1 MQNVR
6 QRRSVAFTL
15 GASLCLFLASG
26 AIYSPPDIVAQT
38 PGAPTSGNIV
48 VAAMNAPV
56 VPEGDVAGRP
66 TEFIVVLDRA
76 LDPQVE
82 GRSLVRGKRIKVILP
97 DAFKRT
103 NAAIRTPDSAILTK
117 GWPQGGITTF
127 ALTLEGT
134 QTVVFTATDDI
145 VPRGP
150 NNPGIKMIHVR
161 GALFTNPAAG
171 RYPIGVEAETGP
183 GGTTERG
190 TGMLTVRP
198 AIVPSISVSNALF
211 PQPSNNNW
219 QRVPVNTLAP
229 IPLDFLLFAAD
240 GTAMDGV
247 LIAPADRTRFPRYT
261 GGLLVKGGTVVGG
274 IIGSAPPGAR
284 GQNALS
290 PIDIEGRPIPS
301 GQLTLPNGR
310 PASGIMRVLFIT
322 GNRPGF
328 YRPTF
333 ELMGGTSVQMTM
345 VAPP

>member
-1 MQNVR
+1 MLNAR
-6 QRRSVAFTL
+6 PRRRAALTL
-15 GASLCLFLASG
+15 SGSLGLFLAAV
-26 AIYSPPDIVAQT
+26 AIPSTPNIVAQA

-48 VAAMNAPV
+48 VAVMNAPV
-56 VPEGDVAGRP
+56 VPDGDVAGHP
-66 TEFIVVLDRA
+66 TEVIVALDRA

-82 GRSLVRGKRIKVILP
+82 GRSLLRGQRIKVTLP

-103 NAAIRTPDSAILTK
+103 NAPIRAPDSAILAK

-127 ALTLEGT
+127 ALAVEGT

-198 AIVPSISVSNALF
+198 AITPSISVSNALF

-219 QRVPVNTLAP
+219 QRAPVNTPAP
-229 IPLDFLLFAAD
+229 IPLDFLLFDAD
-240 GTAMDGV
+240 GKPMDGV
-247 LIAPADRTRFPRYT
+247 FIAPADRTRFARYT
-261 GGLLVKGGTVVGG
+261 GGLLVKGGTVVGR

-284 GQNALS
+284 RQNALS

-333 ELMGGTSVQMTM
+333 ELMGGASVQMTV
-345 VAPP
+345 VATP

>member
-1 MQNVR
+1 MLNAR
-6 QRRSVAFTL
+6 LRRRVALTL
-15 GASLCLFLASG
+15 GWSLGFFLAAG
-26 AIYSPPDIVAQT
+26 AIPSTPDIIALA
-38 PGAPTSGNIV
+38 PGASTSANIV
-48 VAAMNAPV
+48 VAVVNAPV
-56 VPEGDVAGRP
+56 VPDGDVAGRP
-66 TEFIVVLDRA
+66 TEVIVVLDRA

-82 GRSLVRGKRIKVILP
+82 GRSLLHGRRIKVTFP
-97 DAFKRT
+97 DAFTRT
-103 NAAIRTPDSAILTK
+103 NAPIRAPDSAILTK
-117 GWPQGGITTF
+117 GWPQGGVTTF
-127 ALTLEGT
+127 TLALEETR
-134 QTVVFTATDDI
+134 TVMFTATDDI

-161 GALFTNPAAG
+161 GALFANPAAG

-198 AIVPSISVSNALF
+198 AITPSISGVNVLF

-229 IPLDFLLFAAD
+229 IPLDFLLFDAD
-240 GTAMDGV
+240 GKPMGGV
-247 LIAPADRTRFPRYT
+247 FIAPADRTRFARYT

-290 PIDIEGRPIPS
+290 PIDIEGRPIRS
-301 GQLTLPNGR
+301 GQLMQPNGR
-310 PASGIMRVLFIT
+310 PAAGIMRVLFIT

-333 ELMGGTSVQMTM
+333 ALMGGTSVQMTI
-345 VAPP
+345 VATP